1 LSKRTLLKALAG
13 SALCSAMAWPLSAWA
28 DAPLKILVGFPP
40 GGSADTIARI
50 VADGMKD
57 QFPSIVVEN
66 RPGAAGRIALTALK
80 NAPADGHTVIILP
93 NGPMVLFPHL
103 YKTLP
108 YDAVRDFTPISE
120 LARFQFGVVAGPA
133 SGATSVAEL
142 VAKAKADPESATYGS
157 AGTGTV
163 PHLLGAMFA
172 KAAGIQMRHIP
183 FQGGA
188 PANAALLGGHIGY
201 KFDVVAETAE
211 LHRSGKVRILA
222 VTGAK
227 RDPQVPDVP
236 TLREAGVDMQAS
248 AWFAM
253 YAPAGLPDAARVRLE
268 KAAQAAMQR
277 GETRDKLIKLGFDPV
292 GGGSSALAAQQKADL
307 ALWGRTIQEAGIPTL
322 D

>member
-1 LSKRTLLKALAG
+1 MSKRILLKLLAI
-13 SALCSAMAWPLSAWA
+13 SALGSTMALPLAARA
-28 DAPLKILVGFPP
+28 DTPLKILVGFPP

-57 QFPSIVVEN
+57 DFSAIVVEN

-80 NAPADGHTVIILP
+80 NSPPDGHTVIILP

-103 YKTLP
+103 YKSLP
-108 YDAVRDFTPISE
+108 YDPTRDFTPISE
-120 LARFQFGVVAGPA
+120 LARFQFGVVSGPA
-133 SGATSVAEL
+133 ADAGSIAEL
-142 VAKAKADPESATYGS
+142 VAKAKADPDSATYGS

-163 PHLLGAMFA
+163 PHLLGTMFA

-183 FQGGA
+183 FQGSA
-188 PANAALLGGHIGY
+188 PANTALLGGHIRY

-211 LHRSGKVRILA
+211 LHRTGKVRILA
-222 VTGAK
+222 VTGPK

-236 TLREAGVDMQAS
+236 TLREAGVDMQAT

-253 YAPAGLPDAARVRLE
+253 YAPAGLPEAVRQRLE
-268 KAAQAAMQR
+268 TAVNAALQR
-277 GETRDKLIKLGFDPV
+277 SATRDKLVKLGFEPV
-292 GGGSSALAAQQKADL
+292 GEGSAALAAQQKADL
-307 ALWGRTIQEAGIPTL
+307 ELWGRTIKDAGIPAL